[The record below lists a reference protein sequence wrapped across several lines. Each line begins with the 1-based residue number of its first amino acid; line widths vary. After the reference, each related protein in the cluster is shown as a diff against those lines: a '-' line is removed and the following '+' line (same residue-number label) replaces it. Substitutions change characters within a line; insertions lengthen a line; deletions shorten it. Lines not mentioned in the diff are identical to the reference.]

1 MTTTNHSSSNSSSD
15 LPTFQQITLQG
26 EDAEKFLQGQITCNV
41 KKLGL
46 SYQATAIANLKGR
59 IDFGIWIKKPMDKTY
74 EIVISRDCMQSLQAH
89 LKKYGAFSKF
99 TTTEPIDIYPC
110 VLAGDSQSEP
120 TFSPDKN
127 LANPK
132 NWAEHSIRTANYW
145 ITADTH
151 GQFQPQELRLHQR
164 GGVDYDKGCYLG
176 QEVIARI
183 YFKAAP
189 KAFLHLVSGTGNAP
203 KAGESIDKIQIVNA
217 VAISESEFE
226 ALVVARPEQLAD
238 SELQVLAL
246 PEALQ
251 ADVAREK

>member
-1 MTTTNHSSSNSSSD
+1 MTANNSLTNTPSY
-15 LPTFQQITLQG
+15 LPTFRQITLQG

-59 IDFGIWIKKPMDKTY
+59 IDFGIWIKKPSDKTY
-74 EIVISRDCMQSLQAH
+74 EIVISHDCMSALQAH

-99 TTTEPIDIYPC
+99 TSSEPIDIYPC
-110 VLAGDSQSEP
+110 VLDGDSQSEP
-120 TFSPDKN
+120 TFSVDES
-127 LANPK
+127 LANPIAWVK
-132 NWAEHSIRTANYW
+132 HSIATGNYW
-145 ITADTH
+145 ITADTQ

-189 KAFLHLVSGTGNAP
+189 KAFLHLVSGTGDTP
-203 KAGESIDKIQIVNA
+203 KAGDSIDKIQIVNA
-217 VAISESEFE
+217 VAINESEFE
-226 ALVVARPEQLAD
+226 ALVVARPEQIAE
-238 SELQVLAL
+238 SELKILPL

>member
-1 MTTTNHSSSNSSSD
+1 MTTNNSPSNNSSD
-15 LPTFQQITLQG
+15 LLTFQQITLQG

-46 SYQATAIANLKGR
+46 SYQATAICNLKGR
-59 IDFGIWIKKPMDKTY
+59 IDFGIWIKKPTEQTY
-74 EIVISRDCMQSLQAH
+74 EIVTSSDCMDSLQAH

-99 TTTEPIDIYPC
+99 TSSEPIDIYPC
-110 VLAGDSQSEP
+110 VLESTNDTEP
-120 TFSPDKN
+120 TFSLDQS
-127 LANPK
+127 LANAK
-132 NWAEHSIRTANYW
+132 QWAEQSIATGNYW
-145 ITADTH
+145 ITADTQ

-189 KAFLHLVSGTGNAP
+189 KAFLHLVSGTGDAP

-217 VAISESEFE
+217 VAISESEFK
-226 ALVVARPEQLAD
+226 ALVVARPEQIAD
-238 SELQVLAL
+238 SELQILPL

-251 ADVAREK
+251 AEVAREK